1 MYVLFAFSCIA
12 LMWAWWAALPGPFF
26 AIASITIMFLT
37 TSDIKSMY
45 AQGLLYNTAI
55 RAMTRTDCCL
65 IHEMWSKPDFVKWAT
80 ILLRAVSGLA
90 AVIACATSWFDR
102 ERFLSGHYFFISCL
116 WSATVVLWL
125 ISCLPMFVCLIQCA
139 ANPKYAQVAAQIS
152 SKEIIMRFRKVYS
165 LWLLHDIVLGIFWLY
180 LSVML
185 YDLSDDED
193 DSEWRTIFLSMLSW
207 HILVIA
213 LNELYMHTYYSLNP
227 VVDRR
232 KEITPCCGPR
242 NAQAIWSFM
251 TIISFA
257 GMYVV
262 VILRMHNGSLLKMGT
277 ESVLTPLIFSAS
289 QILFV
294 VSKSFQ
300 RSSTD
305 DCKHKY
311 PSQKAKTPTTLA
323 KTRLDQTALD
333 F

>member
-1 MYVLFAFSCIA
+1 MYVLFAFSCIV

-26 AIASITIMFLT
+26 AIASITIMLMT
-37 TSDIKSMY
+37 ALDIKTMY
-45 AQGLLYNTAI
+45 NQEQFYNTAI
-55 RAMTRTDCCL
+55 RAMSRTDCCL

-80 ILLRAVSGLA
+80 IFLRAVSGLA

-102 ERFLSGHYFFISCL
+102 ERFLSGHYFFITCL
-116 WSATVVLWL
+116 WSTTVIFWL
-125 ISCLPMFVCLIQCA
+125 LSCLPMFVCLIQCA
-139 ANPKYAQVAAQIS
+139 ANTKYAQVSAQIS

-180 LSVML
+180 LSIML

-207 HILVIA
+207 HILVVAI
-213 LNELYMHTYYSLNP
+213 NELYMHRYYSLSP
-227 VVDRR
+227 ATDRR
-232 KEITPCCGPR
+232 KDISPCCGPR
-242 NAQAIWSFM
+242 NAQTIWSLM
-251 TIISFA
+251 SILSFV

-262 VILRMHNGSLLKMGT
+262 VIVRMQNGSLLKMGT
-277 ESVLTPLIFSAS
+277 VSVLSPLVFSAS

-300 RSSTD
+300 SSSAAD
-305 DCKHKY
+305 SMRKY
-311 PSQKAKTPTTLA
+311 KIQKAKTP
-323 KTRLDQTALD
+323 KTRLDQTSLD